1 MKIDDAA
8 ARLEA
13 LARSWTRLFRSH
25 NAWIDCC
32 RLEEPIAMNPATT
45 GTPRQQHEYNS
56 SEMGAIAHLYRAE
69 VYRSTIWRTRL
80 DNTTNWSIVA
90 MGIALSTTF
99 ASRDASPL
107 PLLLVGLLLA
117 MFLSLE
123 ARRYRY
129 FNVWRARAR
138 WLETHWYAPML
149 TGRTKDEDGHW
160 QTRLA
165 DDYLR
170 PRHHITFAR
179 AVGRRLRR
187 SYIWLFAIQS
197 CAYYGKIAVH
207 PLPVASFEEFV
218 ARAAIGPIP
227 GSALLVAGG
236 LYNVIWIALTLSAL
250 WLDWRK
256 HSVRREAVSMG

>member
-1 MKIDDAA
+1 MTFA
-8 ARLEA
+8 
-13 LARSWTRLFRSH
+13 SS
-25 NAWIDCC
+25 
-32 RLEEPIAMNPATT
+32 
-45 GTPRQQHEYNS
+45 GTPKPQHEYGS
-56 SEMGAIAHLYRAE
+56 PEMGAIAHLYRAE

-80 DNTTNWSIVA
+80 DNTANWSIVT
-90 MGIALSTTF
+90 MGIALSATF

-138 WLETHWYAPML
+138 WLESHWYVPML
-149 TGRTKDEDGHW
+149 TGQTKDQDNRW

-170 PRHHITFAR
+170 PRHHITFLR

-187 SYIWLFAIQS
+187 SYIWLFAVQS
-197 CAYYGKIAVH
+197 FAYYGKIAVH
-207 PLPVASFEEFV
+207 PTPVGSFQEFV

-227 GSALLVAGG
+227 GWALLVAGG
-236 LYNVIWIALTLSAL
+236 LYNATWIALTLSAL

-256 HSVRREAVSMG
+256 HSAKREVVSMG